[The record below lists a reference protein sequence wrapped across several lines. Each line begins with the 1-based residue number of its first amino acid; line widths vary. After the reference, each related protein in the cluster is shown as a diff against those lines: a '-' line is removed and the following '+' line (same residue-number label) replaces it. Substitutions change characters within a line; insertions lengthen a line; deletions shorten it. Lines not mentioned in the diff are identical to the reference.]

1 MFDQMKKLMEMKRQ
15 ADQIK
20 RKLENERIEIS
31 DSGIRIMIDGA
42 QKFKSIEVDS
52 SLISIDNKKN
62 LEASI
67 LKSINQAISQSQ
79 VVAAGKMKELVGLD
93 IPGL

>member
-20 RKLENERIEIS
+20 RKLEEERIEVNEGGIKIS
-31 DSGIRIMIDGA
+31 IDGA
-42 QKFKSIEVDS
+42 QNFKAIEVDS
-52 SLISIDNKKN
+52 SLINIDNKSN
-62 LEASI
+62 LEKLL
-67 LKSINQAISQSQ
+67 LKSINQAIAQSQ
-79 VVAAGKMKELVGLD
+79 AVAAGKMKEMAGLN